1 VKRNILFALLV
12 AAAPLSACASNHLL
26 VQQPASSRFHAQ
38 SVTLSYQ
45 GGGAAATDDAAAY
58 LQQKMKEAFF
68 EKDAPFSQGNE
79 LTVRY
84 RFVGFDR
91 GSRMSRYFLGGLA
104 GGEAEMVIEAEFV
117 APDGKVLAK
126 VQSQGRV
133 QGGFFGGS
141 SNSAIDGAVKEI
153 HDFAVANFG

>member
-1 VKRNILFALLV
+1 M
-12 AAAPLSACASNHLL
+12 
-26 VQQPASSRFHAQ
+26 Q
-38 SVTLSYQ
+38 
-45 GGGAAATDDAAAY
+45 
-58 LQQKMKEAFF
+58 EAFF
-68 EKDAPFSQGNE
+68 EKDAAFSHGRG

-104 GGEAEMVIEAEFV
+104 GGEAEMVLEAEFV

-133 QGGFFGGS
+133 NGGFFGGS

-153 HDFAVANFG
+153 RDYAVANFS